1 MISISDQKRRSV
13 QIRHNQ
19 ALSSAI
25 KSHPARAHRCN
36 QAPSSAI
43 SACSQMQSSSI
54 KAPSARAHRRHER
67 SLCRFAFHDQPC
79 AQCRLR
85 HAGSTKKSASAGSV
99 VASNAA
105 RRFDSTCSSHLMKG
119 GNHAEGGNPDEGGNH
134 ELPPDEVVAIM
145 MREAIMSLNQWQLS
159 LEVVDAA
166 AIIRV
171 AVGHAELPKLVHV
184 HAQRPR

>member
-1 MISISDQKRRSV
+1 MTKKGDRYKSD
-13 QIRHNQ
+13 
-19 ALSSAI
+19 AI
-25 KSHPARAHRCN
+25 KRH
-36 QAPSSAI
+36 Q
-43 SACSQMQSSSI
+43 
-54 KAPSARAHRRHER
+54 APSARAHRRHER

-119 GNHAEGGNPDEGGNH
+119 GNHDEGGNPDEGGNH

-171 AVGHAELPKLVHV
+171 AVGHAELPELVHV

>member
-1 MISISDQKRRSV
+1 MQ
-13 QIRHNQ
+13 
-19 ALSSAI
+19 SSAI
-25 KSHPARAHRCN
+25 KRH
-36 QAPSSAI
+36 Q
-43 SACSQMQSSSI
+43 
-54 KAPSARAHRRHER
+54 APSARAHRRHER

-99 VASNAA
+99 VASNAARRFDSTCSSHLMKGGNHDEGGNPDEGGNHELA

>member
-1 MISISDQKRRSV
+1 
-13 QIRHNQ
+13 
-19 ALSSAI
+19 
-25 KSHPARAHRCN
+25 
-36 QAPSSAI
+36 
-43 SACSQMQSSSI
+43 
-54 KAPSARAHRRHER
+54 
-67 SLCRFAFHDQPC
+67 LCRFAFHDQPC

-119 GNHAEGGNPDEGGNH
+119 GNHDEGGNPDEGGNHELARRFDSTCSSHLMKGGNHDEGGNHELARRFDSTCSSHLMKGGNHDEGGNPDEGGNH